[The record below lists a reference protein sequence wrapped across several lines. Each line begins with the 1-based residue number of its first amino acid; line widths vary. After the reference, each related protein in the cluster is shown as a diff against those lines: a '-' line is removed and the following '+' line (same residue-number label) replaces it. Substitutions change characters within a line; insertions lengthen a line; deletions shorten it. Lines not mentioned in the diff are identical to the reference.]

1 MYKVSVVDDEQAVC
15 DRLEGLINAYGIA
28 HGAEF
33 EVRKFTDANAYL
45 AAHDEESDVIFLD
58 IDIPGMSGMD
68 IAHKIRETRPDVII
82 IFCTN
87 LQQFALN
94 GYEVDAFGFIVKPI
108 KEYSFDFFMDK
119 AIKKLA
125 RMRRGGGSLYI
136 KTVGGREMVNVRD
149 ISYVEVRRH
158 NLFYHI
164 NKRDGSPEEVIQT
177 RGSMQDAENQL
188 GPFGF
193 ARCSISYLI
202 NLAHVTSIKG
212 NDVYLAQT
220 ILPASRNH
228 KKAFTEAFMHSLALG
243 EVSAR

>member
-15 DRLEGLINAYGIA
+15 DRLEGLINAYGTA

-119 AIKKLA
+119 AMKKLA
-125 RMRRGGGSLYI
+125 R
-136 KTVGGREMVNVRD
+136 
-149 ISYVEVRRH
+149 VRRS
-158 NLFYHI
+158 N
-164 NKRDGSPEEVIQT
+164 GST
-177 RGSMQDAENQL
+177 SRRWAA
-188 GPFGF
+188 
-193 ARCSISYLI
+193 ARW
-202 NLAHVTSIKG
+202 
-212 NDVYLAQT
+212 
-220 ILPASRNH
+220 
-228 KKAFTEAFMHSLALG
+228 
-243 EVSAR
+243 